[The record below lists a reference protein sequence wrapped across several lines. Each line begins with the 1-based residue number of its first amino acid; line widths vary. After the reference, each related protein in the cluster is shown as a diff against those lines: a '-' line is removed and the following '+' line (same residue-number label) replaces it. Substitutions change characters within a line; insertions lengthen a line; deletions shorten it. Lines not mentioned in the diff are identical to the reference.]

1 MNAGTLRDTIEMYID
16 GIKKVVDEKVESGEV
31 NQEDLEGAFYD
42 IDTVRELLD
51 DLTSNKDIKK
61 YNDTLDS
68 FSESLKA

>member
-16 GIKKVVDEKVESGEV
+16 GIKKVVDEKEESGEV